1 MRRSFIKIKIY
12 AVRSEEDAFL
22 WEPLTA
28 ASKTKTWCWRW
39 PLRTCPHNHKT
50 LPKEILT
57 LRISLSLSHGMH
69 TLYLT
74 PRNPYATAAT
84 NFHLYTLYSI
94 ALFFTFLHS
103 LICFEFS
110 PQGKSFFS
118 NISRCFLMSHSSV
131 TNSIFTAN

>member
-57 LRISLSLSHGMH
+57 LRISLSLSLSWYAYSLPYTTKPLRHRRNKLPSVH
-69 TLYLT
+69 SILHCLILYFSSFINLFRILPSRKIILLEYITLLSHV
-74 PRNPYATAAT
+74 PLFRN
-84 NFHLYTLYSI
+84 
-94 ALFFTFLHS
+94 
-103 LICFEFS
+103 
-110 PQGKSFFS
+110 
-118 NISRCFLMSHSSV
+118 
-131 TNSIFTAN
+131 